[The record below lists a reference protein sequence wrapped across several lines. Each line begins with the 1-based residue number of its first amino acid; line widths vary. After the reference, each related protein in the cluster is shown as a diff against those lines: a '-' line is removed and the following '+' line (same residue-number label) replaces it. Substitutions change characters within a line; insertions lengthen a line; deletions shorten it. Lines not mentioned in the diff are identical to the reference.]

1 MAKYLLIGGAG
12 VFAVHF
18 PKYLLSRNDTKGVI
32 SVGRNPP
39 AAPPFTLGV
48 GDNDDRFSY
57 HQIHFVFEQDRLL
70 ELIDSEQPEY
80 IINFAALAYATSWH
94 RSHRYY
100 DTNVVS
106 VAKLCEALQTRSFLK
121 RFIQIGTSEL
131 YGSVDHPVDE
141 EGEIRP
147 TSPYAVSKLAA
158 DLHLETLWK
167 VQEFPMNIIRPSNA
181 YGPGQLMY
189 RILPRAVY
197 CALHGEK
204 LPLQGGGAV
213 KKSYMH
219 AGDLAKAIHLVCH
232 NGRMGE
238 TYNVGP
244 DEPVSIRYLVELVAK
259 SANVSFDTLVEMVP
273 GRVGEDAQYWL
284 DSSKIKKD
292 VNWTEEISLEEGIDD
307 MVDWGKKYI
316 ETMPAPSNFILRA

>member
-1 MAKYLLIGGAG
+1 
-12 VFAVHF
+12 
-18 PKYLLSRNDTKGVI
+18 
-32 SVGRNPP
+32 
-39 AAPPFTLGV
+39 
-48 GDNDDRFSY
+48 
-57 HQIHFVFEQDRLL
+57 
-70 ELIDSEQPEY
+70 
-80 IINFAALAYATSWH
+80 
-94 RSHRYY
+94 
-100 DTNVVS
+100 
-106 VAKLCEALQTRSFLK
+106 
-121 RFIQIGTSEL
+121 
-131 YGSVDHPVDE
+131 
-141 EGEIRP
+141 
-147 TSPYAVSKLAA
+147 
-158 DLHLETLWK
+158 
-167 VQEFPMNIIRPSNA
+167 MNIIRPSNA

-213 KKSYMH
+213 RKSYMH

-244 DEPVSIRYLVELVAK
+244 DEPVSIRHLVELVAK
-259 SANVSFDTLVEMVP
+259 SANVSFETLVETVP

-307 MVDWGKKYI
+307 MVNWGKKYL

>member
-18 PKYLLSRNDTKGVI
+18 SKYLLSRNDTKGVI

-106 VAKLCEALQTRSFLK
+106 VAKLCEALQTRSF
-121 RFIQIGTSEL
+121 
-131 YGSVDHPVDE
+131 
-141 EGEIRP
+141 
-147 TSPYAVSKLAA
+147 
-158 DLHLETLWK
+158 
-167 VQEFPMNIIRPSNA
+167 
-181 YGPGQLMY
+181 
-189 RILPRAVY
+189 
-197 CALHGEK
+197 
-204 LPLQGGGAV
+204 
-213 KKSYMH
+213 
-219 AGDLAKAIHLVCH
+219 
-232 NGRMGE
+232 
-238 TYNVGP
+238 
-244 DEPVSIRYLVELVAK
+244 
-259 SANVSFDTLVEMVP
+259 
-273 GRVGEDAQYWL
+273 
-284 DSSKIKKD
+284 
-292 VNWTEEISLEEGIDD
+292 
-307 MVDWGKKYI
+307 
-316 ETMPAPSNFILRA
+316 